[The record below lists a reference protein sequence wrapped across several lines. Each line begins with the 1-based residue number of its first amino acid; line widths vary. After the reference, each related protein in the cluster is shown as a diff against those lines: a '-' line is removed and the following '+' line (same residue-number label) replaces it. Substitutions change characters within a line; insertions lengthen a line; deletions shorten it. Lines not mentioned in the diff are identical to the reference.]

1 MNETLSVHFFPPQH
15 QIHRHVQYLTL
26 GAEDQVDA
34 GMRLRHALKIS
45 FLIFELQQ
53 KERIDPPNDKRPS
66 LDRFVPKSDVA

>member
-1 MNETLSVHFFPPQH
+1 MNETLSVHFFPPPPNPSA
-15 QIHRHVQYLTL
+15 RTCTVLQYLTL

-53 KERIDPPNDKRPS
+53 KD
-66 LDRFVPKSDVA
+66 